1 MATIERRPHANT
13 PRAFARVR
21 RRERCATFAPRGS
34 RAASACDVSVN
45 RLRVR
50 GNGDRGHCTTAHDI
64 TRRAPAVER
73 VERVA
78 RSMSAQPV
86 DGADAAATP
95 ATGGEQIVTPW
106 DVEGAD
112 GQGVDYDKLIKEFG
126 CSKIT
131 AEMVERIERVTGMKA
146 HPFLRRGMFF
156 AHREMD
162 LILDAYE
169 KGEKFYLYTGR
180 GPSSESLH
188 LGHLIPFH
196 FTAWLQKAFKV
207 PLVIQLTDDEKFLW
221 KDMALEECERLG
233 RENAKDIIA
242 CGFDPKRTF
251 IFSDVNYMCTPMY
264 KNMMKIAKC
273 VTLNQVRG
281 IFGFTGESNIGQVGF
296 PPTQAAPS
304 FPDCFPHMFGEN
316 KKSLRCLI
324 PCAIDQDPY
333 FRMTR
338 DVAPRIGG
346 YKPALIE
353 SRFFPALKGESGKM
367 SASDATSAIY
377 VTDTAKEIKN
387 KVNKYAFSGG
397 QLTVEDHRRIGGNLD
412 VDISWK
418 WLNFFLD
425 DDEELAKIG
434 EEYSSGR
441 MLSGEIKAKLIETLV
456 PIVEH
461 HQAIRNSV
469 HDAQID
475 AFMSTQPRVF
485 ASLFGDM
492 GDIAGALDEATLANA
507 KPGVAIGAP
516 AADDDGVKRA
526 QQTQAQTGENGE
538 PMSKSQQKKLLKEA
552 QIAEKKAKQAEEKAK
567 KKAEA
572 EEAN

>member
-1 MATIERRPHANT
+1 MTDVEDD
-13 PRAFARVR
+13 AR
-21 RRERCATFAPRGS
+21 E
-34 RAASACDVSVN
+34 
-45 RLRVR
+45 
-50 GNGDRGHCTTAHDI
+50 TTA
-64 TRRAPAVER
+64 T
-73 VERVA
+73 
-78 RSMSAQPV
+78 
-86 DGADAAATP
+86 
-95 ATGGEQIVTPW
+95 EQVVTPW
-106 DVEGAD
+106 DVEGKD
-112 GQGVDYDKLIKEFG
+112 GGGIDYDKLVRDFG
-126 CSKIT
+126 CSTIDR
-131 AEMVERIERVTGMKA
+131 EMIERVERVTGRKA

-156 AHREMD
+156 AHRELD
-162 LILDAYE
+162 LILDSYE
-169 KGEKFYLYTGR
+169 RGEKFYLYTGR

-188 LGHLIPFH
+188 LGHLIPFQ
-196 FTAWLQKAFKV
+196 FTKWLQDAFKV

-221 KDMALEECERLG
+221 KDLSLEECGRLA

-251 IFSDVNYMCTPMY
+251 IFSDVQYMSTPFY

-273 VTLNQVRG
+273 VTLNQVKG

-304 FPDCFPHMFGEN
+304 FPDCFPHMFGES
-316 KKSLRCLI
+316 KTSLRCLI

-377 VTDTAKEIKN
+377 VTDTPKEIKT

-397 QLTVEDHRRIGGNLD
+397 QLTVEDHRRLGGNLD
-412 VDISWK
+412 TDISWK

-425 DDEELAKIG
+425 DDQALAEIG

-456 PIVEH
+456 PICQG
-461 HQAIRNSV
+461 HQ
-469 HDAQID
+469 DARAKVTDAMID
-475 AFMSTQPRVF
+475 EFMSTKPRVF

-492 GDIAGALDEATLANA
+492 GDVAGALDEATIANT
-507 KPGVAIGAP
+507 KPGIAIGAP
-516 AADDDGVKRA
+516 EDTGSVKKE
-526 QQTQAQTGENGE
+526 QDKAQTGEDGGQ
-538 PMSKSQQKKLLKEA
+538 MSKSQQKKLLKEQ
-552 QIAEKKAKQAEEKAK
+552 QIAEKKRAKEAAKAAGQAQ
-567 KKAEA
+567 
-572 EEAN
+572 